1 MPSEITV
8 NPGATVNDTIARFPA
23 TARVFNRFGIDTCC
37 GGGSTVAEAAR
48 LERIDP
54 ALLIEALRRAAAS

>member
-1 MPSEITV
+1 MPSEFTV
-8 NPGATVNDTIARFPA
+8 NPGATVNDTIARYPA

-54 ALLIEALRRAAAS
+54 ALLLEALRRAATS